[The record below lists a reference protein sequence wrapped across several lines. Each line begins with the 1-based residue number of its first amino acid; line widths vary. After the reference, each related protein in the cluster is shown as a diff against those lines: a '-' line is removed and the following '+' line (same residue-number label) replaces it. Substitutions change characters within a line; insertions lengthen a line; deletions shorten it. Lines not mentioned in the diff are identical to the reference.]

1 MELIG
6 LFLLFVV
13 LSSQEDAVCGSDVSR
28 LSRRELISFLLN
40 KTEADDKKAYD
51 PRVPPEYEK
60 DVPTNVTIKLF
71 LLSFDSVSE
80 TTMDYSV
87 EIYLTMSWI
96 DERLIF
102 LNYSNSKWLE
112 IDTKL
117 MADVWVPD
125 VYFRNE
131 KDASFHEVTVPNKYM
146 HLYPD
151 GRVRYS
157 MRLSLTLS
165 CRMKLVNFP
174 LDSQNC
180 PMLIQSYTYTTE
192 NVLFSWDEKDP
203 ITFDEEM
210 KMDQELPQFIIENS
224 TTEICEVKADQSSFA
239 CIKAFFTLKRDIRYY
254 IIQVY
259 VPSILIVVLSWV
271 SFWLDL
277 ESIPARVSLGV
288 LTVLTLNTH
297 GSNVQASLPKVSYI
311 KAIDV
316 WTVTCLVFVFSAL
329 LEFAY
334 VNVLT
339 RRGEKELLSR
349 RKNNCFCEQK
359 ITPTNKCPSTNSK
372 VKARR
377 VDKISRLGFP
387 LSFIIFNIGYWF
399 IYVYS
404 EQD

>member
-13 LSSQEDAVCGSDVSR
+13 LSSQEDSVCGSDVSR

-60 DVPTNVTIKLF
+60 DVPTNVTIKVF

-180 PMLIQSYTYTTE
+180 PMLIQS
-192 NVLFSWDEKDP
+192 
-203 ITFDEEM
+203 
-210 KMDQELPQFIIENS
+210 
-224 TTEICEVKADQSSFA
+224 SSFA